1 MAEQQ
6 AHQQPP
12 SHEQM
17 HQLLRRFRSKRD
29 LYKYLNESLV
39 SLTVRQME
47 ILESEFIMSLCLANL
62 PAEREELQPG
72 LHAGHPT

>member
-1 MAEQQ
+1 MSEQH
-6 AHQQPP
+6 AHQQQP

-39 SLTVRQME
+39 G
-47 ILESEFIMSLCLANL
+47 FIRRGLAIGTL
-62 PAEREELQPG
+62 IPFYLF
-72 LHAGHPT
+72 L